1 MDTTLKVKLDE
12 ARKRLASTQD
22 RINANRRHDDHAMRE
37 WARCEQRPAN
47 RDRAQ
52 FRDSFTNDER
62 SQIEDRLQQLVK
74 EYPTLS
80 PVNATM
86 LDGTTEPPA
95 IPAEVL
101 DEYYFLREMIG

>member
-37 WARCEQRPAN
+37 WARGEQRPAN

-62 SQIEDRLQQLVK
+62 SQIEDRLQQLVIQ
-74 EYPTLS
+74 YPKLS
-80 PVNATM
+80 PVNAAM
-86 LDGTTEPPA
+86 RDAATESPA
-95 IPAEVL
+95 TPAEIL
-101 DEYYFLREMIG
+101 DEYYFLRDILG